1 MTAPWTILGVPIDSI
16 GAPAGGPPVGT
27 EQAPRVLRERGVVA
41 RLGGTDAGDVT
52 ARITGPDR
60 DAATGLVGGTSVAAT
75 TTEIR
80 ERTTQLLAEGARPL
94 LLGGCCALLPGA
106 LAAARDVLGRVGLVH
121 VDGHLDLYDH
131 RTSPTGEAADL
142 PVAWL
147 LGVGEPGL
155 LAATSPAPVLDPRDL
170 IVLGARD
177 ADERRDVTGL
187 VERFAV
193 RHVPPDD
200 IARDP
205 AGTASAAADAVTAT
219 RAGTGRF
226 WLHLDV
232 DVLDEGEFPAT
243 DYLMPGGLRLDDL
256 RDLLRPLGHDPRIVG
271 FSLGCYNP
279 DKDPDGRYAAVLCDL
294 LVDALGPTT

>member
-80 ERTTQLLAEGARPL
+80 RRTTQLLAEGARPL

-155 LAATSPAPVLDPRDL
+155 LAATSPTPVLDAGDL
-170 IVLGARD
+170 MVLGARD
-177 ADERRDVTGL
+177 ADERRDVAEL
-187 VERFAV
+187 VVRFAV
-193 RHVPPDD
+193 RDVPPDD

-205 AGTASAAADAVTAT
+205 AGTASAAAAAVT
-219 RAGTGRF
+219 GTGTGPF

-232 DVLDEGEFPAT
+232 DVLDETEFPAT
-243 DYLMPGGLRLDDL
+243 DYLMRGGLRLDDL
-256 RDLLRPLGHDPRIVG
+256 RELLRPLGHDPRLVG

-279 DKDPDGRYAAVLCDL
+279 EKDPAGSYAAVLCDA
-294 LVDALGPTT
+294 LVDVLGPTT